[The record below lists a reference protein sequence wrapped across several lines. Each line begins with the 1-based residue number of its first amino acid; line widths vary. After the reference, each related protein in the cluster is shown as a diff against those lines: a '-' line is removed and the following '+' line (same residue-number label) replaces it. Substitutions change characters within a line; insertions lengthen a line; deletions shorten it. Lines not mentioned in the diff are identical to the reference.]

1 MDVYDAIASTHGA
14 LNEQIAR
21 NIFDALPEPG
31 PIVAVM
37 DRSGRCWSSNPQEFA
52 RLRLNAS
59 LLADLRGKVDDGAE
73 PAFTNSQE
81 TSLAM
86 TQMPTENT
94 GCAYLLVAL
103 PRCGVELTQTHVD
116 LIESLLNQIALV
128 ACLTEHNHILKER
141 QAMYHGVHR
150 SHATV
155 AN

>member
-1 MDVYDAIASTHGA
+1 MDVYDAIASTHGV

-37 DRSGRCWSSNPQEFA
+37 DREGHCWSSNPQDFA

-59 LLADLRGKVDDGAE
+59 LLADLRAKVDDGAE
-73 PAFTNSQE
+73 PAFTNNQD

-86 TQMPTENT
+86 TQLPTET
-94 GCAYLLVAL
+94 TRCGYLLVAL
-103 PRCGVELTQTHVD
+103 PRCKSELTQIHVD

-128 ACLTEHNHILKER
+128 ARLTENNHVLKER
-141 QAMYHGVHR
+141 QAMYHGVHE
-150 SHATV
+150 SHTAV
-155 AN
+155 VN